1 MNTKLTEIL
10 KGSIKGLVGTACC
23 IPFGLGLPV
32 ADELCRNIESKEG
45 KIAYGIAGGLLMTS
59 AFAALYSIGN

>member
-23 IPFGLGLPV
+23 VPFGLGLPV
-32 ADELCRNIESKEG
+32 ADELCKSIESKEG
-45 KIAYGIAGGLLMTS
+45 KIAYGVTGGLLITS
-59 AFAALYSIGN
+59 IFATLYSLGN